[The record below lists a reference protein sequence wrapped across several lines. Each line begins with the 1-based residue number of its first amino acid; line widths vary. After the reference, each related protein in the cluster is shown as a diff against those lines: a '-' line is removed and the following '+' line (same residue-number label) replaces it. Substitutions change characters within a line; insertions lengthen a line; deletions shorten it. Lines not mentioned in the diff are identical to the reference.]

1 MAFTHPNPYVDA
13 EELRAQLGPQVF
25 LAIFDDDNVG
35 TASED
40 AVAQVCAR
48 ASGRVDGHL
57 RKVYADAVVPF
68 QGDPPLLAKEGALE
82 FAVGMSYLRH
92 PEYAARYGEK
102 GKVDEFI
109 RAEKLCSDLA
119 LNLQR
124 LAPGPAAAPDPANV
138 SARVD
143 FGSND
148 DAFDGVGGGIFRDG
162 FGDF

>member
-1 MAFTHPNPYVDA
+1 MAFIHPNPYVDA
-13 EELRAQLGPQVF
+13 DELLAQIGPQAF
-25 LAIFDDDNVG
+25 LAIFDDENVG
-35 TASED
+35 TASAA

-48 ASGRVDGHL
+48 ASNRVDGHL
-57 RKVYADAVVPF
+57 RKIYEAAVVPF
-68 QGDPPLLAKEGALE
+68 LGDVPLGAKEAALE
-82 FAVGMSYLRH
+82 YATGLAYLRR

-109 RAEKLCSDLA
+109 RAEALCADLA
-119 LNLQR
+119 KNLQR
-124 LAPGPAAAPDPANV
+124 LAPAPDTAPDPANV
-138 SARVD
+138 LTRID